1 MAKFDFQ
8 NATYSKLWDSIEGY
22 PLLSS
27 ILNDPNMIR
36 SNYGFW
42 KEKFQVDPNVT
53 PTDSTG
59 AAVFVSRMKQLEM
72 GIMMD
77 MRAPLGD
84 SVPTD
89 KKGVAYYTGVIPDFI
104 AKGTVETAPEREY
117 KERMFIDNF
126 GNDAFIV
133 AQFVDEVQAKIDSA
147 DMTLSHMGAQLMSK
161 GYIKYDS
168 GVGIHGALYKADI
181 PAANFQKAGA
191 KAWTAGDCMI
201 LDQMAKIEKDMK
213 ESWGLSNLPMQ
224 WEIPYDM
231 FHNVFLKNKQ
241 VIDFVKS
248 YRYFNDQVITE
259 NMQITEQMFRAAI
272 GQFEGLS
279 PILVIEEKQKD
290 HTGIVSGWDSKA
302 AVLRPAGYAGMIRHT
317 TILDQQM
324 YEKYGS
330 SVISR
335 TFAKTNNGLCTLMN
349 TTLNNG
355 NMKEWHTDLMMSA
368 IPSLDE
374 FLYHV
379 IVDTNTAGEGAKS

>member
-1 MAKFDFQ
+1 MKFDFQ
-8 NATYSKLWDSIEGY
+8 NATYSKLWDSVEGY

-27 ILNDPNMIR
+27 ILNDSNMIR

-42 KEKFQVDPNVT
+42 KQKFQVDPNIT
-53 PTDSTG
+53 PTDSSG
-59 AAVFVSRMKQLEM
+59 AAVFVSRMRQLEM
-72 GIMMD
+72 GMMMD

-84 SVPTD
+84 SVPVD

-117 KERMFIDNF
+117 KERMFIENF
-126 GNDAFIV
+126 GNDAFII

-147 DMTLSHMGAQLMSK
+147 DMTLSHMGAQLMST
-161 GYIKYDS
+161 GYIKYAA
-168 GVGIHGALYKADI
+168 GVGIHGAVLKADI
-181 PAANFQKAGA
+181 PSENFQKAGEKVWNA
-191 KAWTAGDCMI
+191 EDCLL
-201 LDQMAKIEKDMK
+201 LDQMVKIEKAMK
-213 ESWGLSNLPMQ
+213 ESWGLENLAMQ

-259 NMQITEQMFRAAI
+259 NMQITEQMFRDAI
-272 GQFEGLS
+272 VQFEGLS

-290 HTGIVSGWDSKA
+290 HTGIVQGWNKDN
-302 AVLRPAGYAGMIRHT
+302 AVLRPVGYAGLIRHT

-330 SVISR
+330 STIAR

-368 IPSLDE
+368 VPSLDE

-379 IVDTNTAGEGAKS
+379 IVKTNTAGDGPIS

>member
-1 MAKFDFQ
+1 MKFDFQ

-22 PLLSS
+22 PLLST
-27 ILNDPNMIR
+27 ILNDPAMIR

-42 KEKFQVDPNVT
+42 KQKFQVDPNVT

-59 AAVFVSRMKQLEM
+59 AAVFVSRMRQLDM
-72 GIMMD
+72 GEMMD

-84 SVPTD
+84 SVPVD

-104 AKGTVETAPEREY
+104 AKGSVEQAMEREY
-117 KERMFIDNF
+117 KEKMFIDNF
-126 GNDAFIV
+126 GNDAFLV

-147 DMTLSHMGAQLMSK
+147 DMTLSNMGAQLMSN
-161 GYIKYDS
+161 GYIKYTA
-168 GVGIHGALYKADI
+168 GVGAHGNLLKADI
-181 PAANFQKAGA
+181 PAANFQKAGT
-191 KAWTAGDCMI
+191 KAWTDADCML
-201 LDQMAKIEKDMK
+201 LDQMVKIESDMK
-213 ESWGLSNLPMQ
+213 ESWGLDNLAMV

-231 FHNVFLKNKQ
+231 FHNVVLKNKQ

-259 NMQITEQMFRAAI
+259 NMQITEQMFRQAI
-272 GQFEGLS
+272 VQFEGLS
-279 PILVIEEKQKD
+279 PIYVIEEKQKD
-290 HTGIVSGWDSKA
+290 HTGIVNGWNQNN
-302 AVLRPAGYAGMIRHT
+302 AVLRPAGFAGMIRHT
-317 TILDQQM
+317 TVLDQQM

-330 SVISR
+330 SVIAR

-349 TTLNNG
+349 TTMNNG
-355 NMKEWHTDLMMSA
+355 NMKEWHTDLMMAA

-379 IVDTNTAGEGAKS
+379 IVDTTTAGEGAKN

>member
-1 MAKFDFQ
+1 MKFDFQ
-8 NATYSKLWDSIEGY
+8 NSTYSKLWDSIEGY

-36 SNYGFW
+36 SNFGFW
-42 KEKFQVDPNVT
+42 KTKFQVDPNIT

-72 GIMMD
+72 GEMMD

-89 KKGVAYYTGVIPDFI
+89 KKGIAYYTGVIPDFI
-104 AKGTVETAPEREY
+104 AKGTVEQAMEREY
-117 KERMFIDNF
+117 KERMFIENF
-126 GNDAFIV
+126 GNDAFLI
-133 AQFVDEVQAKIDSA
+133 AQFADEVQAKIDSA
-147 DMTLSHMGAQLMSK
+147 DQTLSNMSAQLLSTGK
-161 GYIKYDS
+161 IVYKY
-168 GVGIHGALYKADI
+168 GVGAKGNLLKADI
-181 PAANFQKAGA
+181 PTANFQKAGE
-191 KAWTAGDCMI
+191 KAWTDADCML
-201 LDQMAKIEKDMK
+201 LDQMVKIEESMK
-213 ESWGLSNLPMQ
+213 ESWGLENLSMQ

-231 FHNVFLKNKQ
+231 FRNTFLKNKQ

-259 NMQITEQMFRAAI
+259 NMQITPQMFREAI
-272 GQFEGLS
+272 VQFEGLS
-279 PILVIEEKQKD
+279 PIVIIEEKQKD
-290 HTGIVSGWDSKA
+290 RTGIVNGWKSTN
-302 AVLRPAGYAGMIRHT
+302 AVLRPTGFAGFIRHT

-368 IPSLDE
+368 VPSLDE

-379 IVDTNTAGEGAKS
+379 IVDTATAGEGAIG

>member
-1 MAKFDFQ
+1 MKFDFQ
-8 NATYSKLWDSIEGY
+8 NATYSKLWDSVEGY

-161 GYIKYDS
+161 GYIKYES

-181 PAANFQKAGA
+181 PAANFQKAGT
-191 KAWTAGDCMI
+191 KAWTDADCMI

-213 ESWGLSNLPMQ
+213 ESWGLSNLAMV

-259 NMQITEQMFRAAI
+259 NMQITEQMFRSAI
-272 GQFEGLS
+272 VQFEGLS
-279 PILVIEEKQKD
+279 PIVIIEEKQKD
-290 HTGIVSGWDSKA
+290 HTGIVSGWDSNV
-302 AVLRPAGYAGMIRHT
+302 AVLRPTGYAGMIRHT

-379 IVDTNTAGEGAKS
+379 IVDTTAAGEGAKG

>member
-1 MAKFDFQ
+1 MKFDFQ
-8 NATYSKLWDSIEGY
+8 NSTYSKLWDSIEGY

-36 SNYGFW
+36 SNFGFW
-42 KEKFQVDPNVT
+42 KTKFQVDPNIT

-72 GIMMD
+72 GEMMD

-89 KKGVAYYTGVIPDFI
+89 KKGIAYYTGVIPDFI
-104 AKGTVETAPEREY
+104 AKGTVEQAMEREY
-117 KERMFIDNF
+117 KERMFVENF
-126 GNDAFIV
+126 GNDAFLI
-133 AQFVDEVQAKIDSA
+133 AQFADEVQAKIDSA
-147 DMTLSHMGAQLMSK
+147 DQTLSNMSAQLLSTGK
-161 GYIKYDS
+161 IVYKY
-168 GVGIHGALYKADI
+168 GVGAKGNILKADI
-181 PAANFQKAGA
+181 PAANFQKAGE
-191 KAWTAGDCMI
+191 KAWTDADCML
-201 LDQMAKIEKDMK
+201 LDQMVKIEESMK
-213 ESWGLSNLPMQ
+213 ESWGLENLSMQ

-231 FHNVFLKNKQ
+231 FRNTFLKNKQ

-259 NMQITEQMFRAAI
+259 NMQITPQMFREAI
-272 GQFEGLS
+272 VQFEGLS
-279 PILVIEEKQKD
+279 PIVIIEEKQKD
-290 HTGIVSGWDSKA
+290 RTGIVNGWKA
-302 AVLRPAGYAGMIRHT
+302 TNAVLRPTGFAGFIRHT

-368 IPSLDE
+368 VPSLDE

-379 IVDTNTAGEGAKS
+379 IVDTATAGEGAIG